1 MENGKSSTNR
11 LHSST
16 NEDNLSTIFH
26 STLLLISVYYDLCSS
41 PSRSYISVVLA
52 RCWLGEWWE
61 ASHSD
66 HELMTH
72 FSLPFPSPSPSHS
85 PSPGPIANY
94 DR

>member
-11 LHSST
+11 LHSLT

-52 RCWLGEWWE
+52 RCWLGEWLE

-66 HELMTH
+66 HELVPH
-72 FSLPFPSPSPSHS
+72 FISPSPSHS